1 MTTHGILWTYEH
13 YSEFWTL
20 FLAYLEENKCTDII
34 HWRKHHTQHSQMLSS
49 RHERHT
55 CSPEWECEATSFTL
69 RGWRTSN
76 NHIIGQNP
84 WCVKEGPAVISLVML
99 LHNVWSYAIQS
110 EISLI
115 KITDN
120 HISRVFWPPVCIPP
134 AQTWQYI
141 QWVLQKNQWCTCF
154 LVIHPPF
161 AVVLAFCLSQ
171 ASSWTV
177 GRIKVALNKAGR
189 LGNMIPACSV
199 SLWQRDGQREL
210 KTSLETG
217 RLLRGTT

>member
-1 MTTHGILWTYEH
+1 MITHGILWTYEH

-49 RHERHT
+49 SHERHT
-55 CSPEWECEATSFTL
+55 CSPEWECKATSFKL

-120 HISRVFWPPVCIPP
+120 HISRVSWPPVWLYPTSTNMTIYPMSASKESVMHVSSGYSPSFRCGSCLLFI
-134 AQTWQYI
+134 TGI
-141 QWVLQKNQWCTCF
+141 VLD
-154 LVIHPPF
+154 
-161 AVVLAFCLSQ
+161 S
-171 ASSWTV
+171 
-177 GRIKVALNKAGR
+177 GE
-189 LGNMIPACSV
+189 
-199 SLWQRDGQREL
+199 D
-210 KTSLETG
+210 
-217 RLLRGTT
+217 